1 MLLLTQGVRLATR
14 KKMNN
19 NQRKTRMGHKDFNLS
34 IYHEYNEVAKTKQ
47 TLLGSHWQ
55 FVNFPDARHP
65 FSKLHKI

>member
-1 MLLLTQGVRLATR
+1 
-14 KKMNN
+14 MNN